1 MNRRR
6 LVIGT
11 VVLSLALAAC
21 GSSSKS
27 SSTTGTTA
35 AGGTKTFSGT
45 ITLAVNPWDG
55 SAANAA
61 PRLHCHR
68 NTVINR
74 LQRLSALLG
83 RPLEGQ
89 RSTLELS
96 LALAALGLGDSHA

>member
-27 SSTTGTTA
+27 TSTTGTTA
-35 AGGTKTFSGT
+35 AGGAKTFSGT

-61 PRLHCHR
+61 GGPDNITAVLVEVVR
-68 NTVINR
+68 
-74 LQRLSALLG
+74 A
-83 RPLEGQ
+83 
-89 RSTLELS
+89 
-96 LALAALGLGDSHA
+96 